1 MTVEVWLPIEG
12 LDTAYEASNQGRIRR
27 VGGACLKPVSST
39 GGYMVVT
46 LPVGGVWRNH
56 RVSRVVLTAFCGMP
70 PFDGAH
76 AAHNDGDNSNN
87 ALTNLR
93 WATPVENQADID
105 RHGHR
110 CRGESVFG
118 AQLTEQ
124 DVRAIR
130 RRCAAGERN
139 KPIAQDHGVSIS
151 TVHLIRHNRTWRHV
165 A

>member
-70 PFDGAH
+70 PFD
-76 AAHNDGDNSNN
+76 
-87 ALTNLR
+87 
-93 WATPVENQADID
+93 
-105 RHGHR
+105 
-110 CRGESVFG
+110 